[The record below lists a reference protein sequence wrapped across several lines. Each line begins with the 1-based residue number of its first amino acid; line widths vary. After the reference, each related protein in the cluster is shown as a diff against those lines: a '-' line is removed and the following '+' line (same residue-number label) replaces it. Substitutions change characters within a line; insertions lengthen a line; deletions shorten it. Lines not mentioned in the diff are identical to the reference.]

1 MSDLAEIRLAILD
14 GNMQCAEQLI
24 RASFPAFVEA
34 RADVLFH
41 LAIQAFVER
50 TRHEMSSCVR
60 IALTAFQWQ
69 PGDDDAM
76 CAVLDHAAALQRSLA
91 GLQDPPASCR
101 ETLDVC
107 RQTEFLRTS
116 HVT

>member
-1 MSDLAEIRLAILD
+1 MSLMSHLVSNHAEIRLAILD

-50 TRHEMSSCVR
+50 TRHEMRLGQSRFVCIS
-60 IALTAFQWQ
+60 TA
-69 PGDDDAM
+69 
-76 CAVLDHAAALQRSLA
+76 
-91 GLQDPPASCR
+91 
-101 ETLDVC
+101 
-107 RQTEFLRTS
+107 TS
-116 HVT
+116 R